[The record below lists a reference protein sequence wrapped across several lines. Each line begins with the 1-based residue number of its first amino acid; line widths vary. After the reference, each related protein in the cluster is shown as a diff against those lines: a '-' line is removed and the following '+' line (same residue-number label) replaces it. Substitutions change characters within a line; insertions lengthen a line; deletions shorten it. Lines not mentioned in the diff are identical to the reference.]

1 MNKSR
6 VDRIGLRLPKGVA
19 DRVTECDGSPL
30 RPDRNGRDGLRGPWG
45 CKRVG
50 YACFG
55 LLSAGLGS

>member
-6 VDRIGLRLPKGVA
+6 IDRIGLRLPKGVA
-19 DRVTECDGSPL
+19 DRVTRMRLLDVRL
-30 RPDRNGRDGLRGPWG
+30 DRNGRDGLRGPWG

-50 YACFG
+50 SACFG